1 MTSCISS
8 DVEHDMAGFWS
19 NVSGWQKILLF
30 VLIVATAVLFPE
42 AYARVFESIMA
53 GLRAFADLLTGG
65 VE

>member
-1 MTSCISS
+1 
-8 DVEHDMAGFWS
+8 MARFWD

>member
-1 MTSCISS
+1 
-8 DVEHDMAGFWS
+8 MAGFWA
-19 NVSGWQKILLF
+19 NVTGWQKIILF

-42 AYARVFESIMA
+42 AYARVFSSIMD